1 MKSFSGMKQKFKAT
15 FMTELYG
22 LCSAI
27 YSVDIWVYDANLA
40 KLFHCSYMC
49 KQFNCTLN
57 FEIFDLN
64 ITLHDLFLQECTQLT
79 YNFSILNYQSLN
91 STNDFE

>member
-1 MKSFSGMKQKFKAT
+1 MKQKLIAT
-15 FMTELYG
+15 LMTELYD
-22 LCSAI
+22 LCSTI

-57 FEIFDLN
+57 FEIFYLN
-64 ITLHDLFLQECTQLT
+64 ILHDLFLQECT
-79 YNFSILNYQSLN
+79 
-91 STNDFE
+91 